1 MKFNIISYNILM
13 DILSDYK
20 FMNQP
25 KQYLDYKYR
34 TNLLINKFDNIFN
47 YNTIFCLQEVGSYQL
62 KIFYLI
68 QYYLKIV
75 N

>member
-47 YNTIFCLQEVGSYQL
+47 YNTIFCLQEEGSYQL
-62 KIFYLI
+62 KI
-68 QYYLKIV
+68 
-75 N
+75 